1 MMPELPATRTP
12 TLATGTADQRG
23 TLTSLLAAGTATALR
38 VPDGPDLSYDD
49 LRRMVARI
57 AETLAAVGIR
67 REDRVATV
75 LPTALDA
82 VVAFLG
88 VATAATAAP
97 LNPAYPE
104 SELRFYLPDVE
115 AKALIVPP
123 GGGAAARQALPAGA
137 LVLELAVGPD
147 GGLEITSDAPR
158 TPGRTPSEP
167 QPDDVALV
175 LHSSGTTGRPKQIPI
190 RHRNLV
196 ASAGNI
202 ASTYQL
208 QAEDVSLAVM
218 PLFHVHGLVA
228 SVLATLRTG
237 GAVVLPAQGFNA
249 LRFLSLVSGYGVT
262 WYTMVPTM
270 HQMMLTR
277 CRDGE
282 RPAGIERL
290 RFVRSCSAALPLPTY
305 HRLEAVLDV
314 PVLEAFGMTEAS
326 HQAASN
332 PLPPALRVPGT
343 VGLGTGVEIGI
354 MDDRGRLLPRDT
366 PGELVLRGPSVVDTY
381 YNNPAA
387 TAAAFTDGWFRTG
400 DNAVVEANGYLRLVG
415 RIKEMINRG
424 GEKIWPSEVDQVL
437 GEHPAVKEAVAFGVP
452 HPTWGEQVAAAVVTQ
467 PGLTVTEAELQQHCR
482 ERLAGFKTP
491 TKVYLVESIP
501 RTATG
506 KIQRRRLAELL
517 SPPGAAR

>member
-1 MMPELPATRTP
+1 MPESHAARGPLVPAASSQGD
-12 TLATGTADQRG
+12 TLS
-23 TLTSLLAAGTATALR
+23 SLLAAGPGAATVIR
-38 VPDGPDLSYDD
+38 VPDGRELSYDD
-49 LRRMVARI
+49 LCRLVAQT
-57 AETLAAVGIR
+57 ADALAAFGIR

-104 SELRFYLPDVE
+104 SEFRFYLADVE

-123 GGGAAARQALPAGA
+123 GGGAAARQALPTGV
-137 LVLELAVGPD
+137 LLLELAIGAD
-147 GGLEITSDAPR
+147 GTVSLTGDAPR
-158 TPGRTPSEP
+158 SPGRTADAPR
-167 QPDDVALV
+167 PDDVALV

-190 RHRNLV
+190 RHRHIT
-196 ASAGNI
+196 ASAATI
-202 ASTYQL
+202 AATYGL
-208 QAEDVSLAVM
+208 TPDDVTLAVM

-228 SVLATLRTG
+228 SVLATLRSG

-249 LRFLSLVSGYGVT
+249 LRFLSQVTTYGVS

-277 CRDGE
+277 CRGGE

-290 RFVRSCSAALPLPTY
+290 RFVRSCSAAMPRGTY
-305 HRLEAVLDV
+305 DQLESTLQV

-332 PLPPALRVPGT
+332 PLPPRHRVAGT
-343 VGLGTGVEIGI
+343 VGLATGVEIGI
-354 MDDRGRLLPRDT
+354 MDDAGRLLPPDA
-366 PGELVLRGPSVVDTY
+366 PGELVLRGPSVVDGY

-387 TAAAFTDGWFRTG
+387 TAAAFADGWFRTG
-400 DNAVVEANGYLRLVG
+400 DNAVVDVNGYLRLVG

-424 GEKIWPSEVDQVL
+424 GEKIWPSEIDQVL
-437 GEHPAVKEAVAFGVP
+437 GQHPAVKEAVAFGVP
-452 HPTWGEQVAAAVVTQ
+452 HPTWGEEVAAAVVTQ
-467 PGLTVTEAELQQHCR
+467 PDAVVSEAELQRYCR

-491 TKVYLVESIP
+491 TRIHIVETIP

-506 KIQRRRLAELL
+506 KIQRRAIAQML
-517 SPPGAAR
+517 SGSGG